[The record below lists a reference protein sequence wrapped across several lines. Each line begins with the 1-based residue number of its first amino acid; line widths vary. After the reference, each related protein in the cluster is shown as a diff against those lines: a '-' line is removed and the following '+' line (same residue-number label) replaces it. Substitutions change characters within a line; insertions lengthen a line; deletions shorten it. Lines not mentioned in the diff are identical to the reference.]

1 MGDRATILHGF
12 VLKNMRKKTSFD
24 VIVIGTGSAGFSA
37 VEAAV
42 AQGASVCVIER
53 ERFGGDCPNSACIP
67 SKAVLRAASVYRQ
80 VGSAHDFG
88 VEVAGRSFQW
98 KKVMLYQKGVVETV
112 TGGGE
117 YGDRYVELLKR
128 WRVDWRLG
136 QAVFLDPHT
145 VEVRGETLRAKTF
158 VIATGTVDFIPPI
171 KGLDLVHY
179 WGWKDA
185 LQAERQPKSLA
196 IIGGGPVG
204 CELATFY
211 ASFGTRVTLLQSRPF
226 VLEREDR
233 EISLRAAKALERLGV
248 EIIVDATVAEMVAGH
263 VGVTGLKVISPKREQ
278 MVAVE
283 QIVIAAGKRSN
294 TQDLHVEKA
303 GVGLDEGG
311 TLKTNKQLCT
321 NVKHI
326 FGAGDVD
333 GGMLFTHTAH
343 YEGWIA
349 GYNAALVAKRRKGK
363 PIVARQSVVPRVT
376 FIEPEVASVGMTQ
389 DEVRAKFGKVL
400 VGRFDVAALGR
411 ALTDHKRQG
420 LIKLV
425 AHPRTRK
432 LLGAHMIG
440 ERSGEVIHEAALA
453 ISLNASIDALAN
465 MIHAFPTYSE
475 GLKAAAAD
483 AKLEV

>member
-1 MGDRATILHGF
+1 MET
-12 VLKNMRKKTSFD
+12 
-24 VIVIGTGSAGFSA
+24 A
-37 VEAAV
+37 VG
-42 AQGASVCVIER
+42 QGASVCVIER
-53 ERFGGDCPNSACIP
+53 ERFGGDCPNNACIP
-67 SKAVLRAASVYRQ
+67 SKAVLKAASVYRQ
-80 VGSAHDFG
+80 VGSARDFG
-88 VEVAGRSFQW
+88 VEVSQRSFQW
-98 KKVMLYQKGVVETV
+98 KGVMLYQKGVVEAV

-117 YGDRYVELLKR
+117 YGDRYVKLLKQ
-128 WRVDWRLG
+128 WKVDWRVG
-136 QAVFLDPHT
+136 QAVFLDPYT
-145 VEVRGETLRAKTF
+145 VEVRGEKLRAKTF

-171 KGLDLVHY
+171 KGLDRVRY

-211 ASFGTRVTLLQSRPF
+211 ASFGTRVTLLQSSPF

-248 EIIVDATVAEMVAGH
+248 EIIVNAAVAEMVEGH
-263 VGVTGLKVISPKREQ
+263 VGVTGLKVISGKREQ

-303 GVGLDEGG
+303 GVALDERGR
-311 TLKTNKQLCT
+311 LKTNRKLCT

-363 PIVARQSVVPRVT
+363 PILAHESVVPRVT
-376 FIEPEVASVGMTQ
+376 FLEPEVASVGLTQ
-389 DEVRAKFGKVL
+389 EEVRRKFGKAV
-400 VGRFDVAALGR
+400 VGRFEVGALGR
-411 ALTDHKRQG
+411 AVTDHKRQG

-425 AHPRTRK
+425 AHPKTRK

-440 ERSGEVIHEAALA
+440 ERAGEVIHEAALA
-453 ISLNASIDALAN
+453 ISLNAPLTKLAG

-475 GLKAAAAD
+475 GLKAAAAN